1 MTFWVD
7 MELSVRCGGAGKHT
21 RARRLRE
28 ASKQSTEH
36 AAAES
41 GQLPDIPSLCSLAEC
56 LGKFLVVDRRHR
68 LLVGEDVIVRPQ
80 AQPGDGTMQI
90 CDQGKAE

>member
-1 MTFWVD
+1 MMFQVD
-7 MELSVRCGGAGKHT
+7 MELSVWCRGAGKHT

-41 GQLPDIPSLCSLAEC
+41 GQFPDIPSPRSLPEC
-56 LGKFLVVDRRHR
+56 LGKFLVADRRHR
-68 LLVGEDVIVRPQ
+68 MLVGEDVIV
-80 AQPGDGTMQI
+80 QP
-90 CDQGKAE
+90 